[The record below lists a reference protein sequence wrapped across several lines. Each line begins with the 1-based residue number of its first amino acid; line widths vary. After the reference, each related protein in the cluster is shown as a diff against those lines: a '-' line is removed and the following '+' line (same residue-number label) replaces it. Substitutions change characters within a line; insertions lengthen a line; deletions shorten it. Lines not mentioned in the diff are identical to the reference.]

1 MIVHYIKV
9 AGFLQMSWTYTYDGQ
24 VKAGFFL
31 FFFPVGSQWMFI
43 VCYATAVEDK
53 WQTNETFHSFRENE
67 ILITYH
73 KKQRAWHK

>member
-1 MIVHYIKV
+1 MIVHYIRV
-9 AGFLQMSWTYTYDGQ
+9 AGFLHMSWTHIRDGQ
-24 VKAGFFL
+24 VRAVFSFFS
-31 FFFPVGSQWMFI
+31 VSSQWMFI

-53 WQTNETFHSFRENE
+53 WQTNETFQSFRENE

>member
-1 MIVHYIKV
+1 
-9 AGFLQMSWTYTYDGQ
+9 
-24 VKAGFFL
+24 
-31 FFFPVGSQWMFI
+31 MFI
-43 VCYATAVEDK
+43 VRYATAVEDK